1 METKERYGYEPD
13 YAVPPGETL
22 QEIIDSLGMTQRQLA
37 ARTGLTVQTVVRII
51 KGEQPITYTTAN
63 LLELATAVPAR
74 LWNNLEAQYRER
86 LAKLDERERMRAD
99 LDWLDG
105 IPVRELQARNL
116 IGRHTDK
123 VSVLRDTLAFYG
135 VSSVAAW
142 EEIWESPEVA
152 ARRSMCFE
160 TCTGPATAWI
170 RQGELIAQRIPCAPY
185 SRAGFMESL
194 KKIRSLTVEKPAV
207 FCSELVQCCA
217 KAGVAVVFVPE
228 MKKAPWNGATKW
240 LTSDKAM
247 ILLSLRG
254 KGEDRFW
261 FSFFHEAGHV
271 VRQHRKRELFINDG
285 TSKDDWEKEAD
296 AFAAEFLIPAEH
308 NPKIRALH
316 NKADVCSLAGVLGV
330 SPGIVAGKFQ
340 FLTGKWNQFKELIRT
355 FDWSSE
361 RLPTTDNA

>member
-63 LLELATAVPAR
+63 LLELATGVPAR
-74 LWNNLEAQYRER
+74 LWNSLEAQYREH
-86 LAKLDERERMRAD
+86 LAKLEERERMRAD

-105 IPVRELQARNL
+105 IPVKELQARNL
-116 IGRHTDK
+116 VGRHTDK
-123 VSVLRDTLAFYG
+123 VLVLRDTLAFYG
-135 VSSVAAW
+135 VGSVEAW
-142 EEIWESPEVA
+142 QEIWEAPEVA
-152 ARRSMCFE
+152 ARRSTCFE
-160 TCTGPATAWI
+160 TCAGPAAAWI

-185 SRAGFMESL
+185 GRAGFMEAL
-194 KKIRSLTVEKPAV
+194 KSIRELTGERSAV
-207 FCSELVQCCA
+207 FRPEMVRRCA
-217 KAGVAVVFVPE
+217 AAGVAVVFVPE
-228 MKKAPWNGATKW
+228 MKKVPWNGATKW

-285 TSKDDWEKEAD
+285 TSKDAWEREITP
-296 AFAAEFLIPAEH
+296 L
-308 NPKIRALH
+308 
-316 NKADVCSLAGVLGV
+316 S
-330 SPGIVAGKFQ
+330 
-340 FLTGKWNQFKELIRT
+340 
-355 FDWSSE
+355 
-361 RLPTTDNA
+361 